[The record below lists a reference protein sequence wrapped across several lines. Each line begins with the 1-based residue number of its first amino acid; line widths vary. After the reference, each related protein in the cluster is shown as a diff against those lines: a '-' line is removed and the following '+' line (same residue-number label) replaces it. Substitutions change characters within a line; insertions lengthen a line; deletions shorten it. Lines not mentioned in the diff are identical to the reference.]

1 MKVNFKNNNL
11 AMHIVC
17 MAVGENTRLLDKL
30 DYTRDGEH
38 EIIFTVDG
46 IELNFTNVIADIN
59 RMFAEAVKE
68 EAGKMYLEKFDN
80 NSEKIANEL
89 RLIGERLKEIRWD
102 VFPDVDWDT
111 VL

>member
-1 MKVNFKNNNL
+1 MKIDFSKNSL

-17 MAVGENTRLLDKL
+17 MAVGENTKLLDKL
-30 DYTRDGEH
+30 DYTRNGEH

-46 IELNFTNVIADIN
+46 VELDFSNVIKDIN
-59 RMFAEAVKE
+59 RMFVEAVKE

-89 RLIGERLKEIRWD
+89 RLIGDRLKEIRYD

-111 VL
+111 V